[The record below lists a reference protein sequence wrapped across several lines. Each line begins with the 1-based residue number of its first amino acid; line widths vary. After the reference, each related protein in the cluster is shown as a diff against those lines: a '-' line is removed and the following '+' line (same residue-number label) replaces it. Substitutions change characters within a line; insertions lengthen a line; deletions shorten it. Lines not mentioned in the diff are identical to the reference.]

1 MCAIPQL
8 VSAPLYPISK
18 VKHVRRSHL
27 QCEHSY
33 WQGMWIGKQSKKK
46 NLMCFGASLKNQ
58 CLKYLNE
65 VQVSLIAREKLH
77 PVYIRTKALI
87 VNLVLEQSC
96 KYLSIVRNS
105 VIHADFLF
113 NLALWSPTLFNV
125 FTHICTNIS
134 DNSALKNWLYH
145 TFPGSPFLQTFRLH
159 LNEIWTLLHLKGIQL
174 LLAKRGISQPQQVTR
189 RNGKAS

>member
-1 MCAIPQL
+1 MRAQL
-8 VSAPLYPISK
+8 LTRNVNRKTVP
-18 VKHVRRSHL
+18 
-27 QCEHSY
+27 
-33 WQGMWIGKQSKKK
+33 KK

-113 NLALWSPTLFNV
+113 NLAL
-125 FTHICTNIS
+125 
-134 DNSALKNWLYH
+134 
-145 TFPGSPFLQTFRLH
+145 
-159 LNEIWTLLHLKGIQL
+159 
-174 LLAKRGISQPQQVTR
+174 
-189 RNGKAS
+189 

>member
-8 VSAPLYPISK
+8 VSAPLYPIPN
-18 VKHVRRSHL
+18 VIHVTGRHL

-33 WQGMWIGKQSKKK
+33 WQGMWIGKQSKK

-77 PVYIRTKALI
+77 PIYIRTNALI
-87 VNLVLEQSC
+87 VHLVLEQSC

-105 VIHADFLF
+105 VIHAEFLF
-113 NLALWSPTLFNV
+113 NLALWSPTPFNV
-125 FTHICTNIS
+125 FTHICTNII

-145 TFPGSPFLQTFRLH
+145 TFPGSPFLQTIRMY
-159 LNEIWTLLHLKGIQL
+159 LNKVLSGLLH
-174 LLAKRGISQPQQVTR
+174 
-189 RNGKAS
+189 